1 MRKSVIPLIF
11 LMILVLAGGVS
22 AADGS
27 NSTVNDTIAENSSN
41 YNLLILT
48 GSTSSTRA
56 IVEGYK
62 LARNDGYRFNVSLFT
77 NDELIRNDPQIDAAA
92 IEAGRRAD
100 VILIQMISSPN
111 TVQKVNAILNVTN
124 ATRII
129 AIGTSNTFKDYPG
142 IGPDNATV
150 KYMWD
155 QGGPENFKRMM
166 LLLLRDAGM
175 QLRTGENTTAI
186 PAIKSFVYHPAS
198 TRQFTTWDDY
208 YSWYVQSGHY
218 KPGKPWIGILT
229 FDTYYRGSDMRM
241 HMAIVESLENRGYNV
256 ILGFAADTPTKRNIL
271 ENFFLDGNRTP
282 RISGLITCMGFNLY
296 NGDPVNS
303 TAILRELDVPAI
315 AAVYASNLNAWNESI
330 AGLSSEV
337 YWQIAMPEI
346 DGRIEPI
353 LIGGGVEGTDPET
366 GLRYTYY
373 VPLPDRIERLT
384 ERIINWIKL
393 RELPNSEK
401 KIALLYYNIG
411 GGKDGISASYLN
423 VVDSIR
429 VILRAMKNAGYT
441 VDEKTN
447 AEIISI
453 MLGPGLN
460 TGSWA
465 PGELAKVVREG
476 AVTVPVSDYLEWFS
490 TLPESLRNQITS
502 TWGEAPGSV
511 MVYNGSIVIPGVMI
525 GNIFLGPQPM
535 RGFGE
540 DAADLIHSTTL
551 PPHHQYLAFYM
562 WLQRN
567 FNAVIHLGTHGTME
581 WLPGKSVGLSAL
593 DWPDVMIG
601 NLPNIYPYIVNN
613 PGEGTQA
620 KRRGYAVLINHNIP
634 PMVVGGLYGDLSELQ
649 YKINLYHSATDPQRK
664 LILADEIRNLTVKL
678 DLHRELNLDLNTSF
692 EEALDIIEHRLDELS
707 ATLIPYGL
715 HVFGE
720 PLSGELLDAMVEA
733 IVSFDPE
740 SRNST
745 EFRDAVRAK
754 LSQDYEIT
762 NLLRALEGRFV
773 EPGRG
778 ADPIRIPDLLPTGKN
793 SYSFDP
799 RLAPD
804 SAAWAIGKKM
814 ADDLI
819 ADYLAKNGRYPESVG
834 VVLWSIETMRTNG
847 QTIAMILRLIGVEP
861 VWDRSG
867 RFTGVKVT
875 PLEEL
880 GRPRIDVLVTISGL
894 FRDTFAYS
902 IDRMDEA
909 IRLVMKL
916 DESPSMNYL
925 RKHYLSD
932 LANYTQG
939 GMGPLAEI
947 LAGARI
953 FGSAPGSY
961 GTGIPA
967 VVESTSKW
975 NDQSQL
981 VETYLNHMGFI
992 YGKDIYAIDAKDAFK
1007 RQLAK
1012 VDATVQVRDS
1022 VYGVLDNDDVYQ
1034 YLEGL
1039 TMAARAMSGKNV
1051 ASYIANTRFTPRI
1064 ETLSSFIAAELR
1076 TRTYNPKWI
1085 EGMLSQGFSGAHQIS
1100 KEIGHLFG
1108 WSAVAPELV
1117 EDWMWQKVAET
1128 YIFDPVVRS
1137 RFMSLQ
1143 PYSYASTIAWLL
1155 EANRRGLWSTDS
1167 ATIQRLADEYISVIN
1182 EYGVVCCHHTCAN
1195 MVFNQWLVKLS
1206 SLDSASLKKFAAAMA
1221 AATGRSIDVP
1231 GSADSSQPG
1240 TSGEGQGAGETGRPS
1255 YGSSGGGRSSSSP
1268 SFSASYSA
1276 STETAAD
1283 SQQDSAGESGKAYE
1297 VAASTQSAS
1306 STSQTPFYAIL
1317 GVVAL
1322 VCLLGAGYFY
1332 QGRI

>member
-1 MRKSVIPLIF
+1 MRRSVIPLILIIA
-11 LMILVLAGGVS
+11 LMFTGGVS
-22 AADGS
+22 AADNSS
-27 NSTVNDTIAENSSN
+27 NTTGDVIAENSSH

-48 GSTSSTRA
+48 GSTSSTKA

-62 LARNDGYRFNVSLFT
+62 LAGQNGYRFNLSMFT
-77 NDELIRNDPQIDAAA
+77 NDELLRNDPQIDAAA

-111 TVQKVNAILNVTN
+111 TVAKVNQILNVTS
-124 ATRII
+124 ARRII
-129 AIGTSNTFKDYPG
+129 AIGTGNTFKSYPQ
-142 IGPDNATV
+142 IGEDNATV
-150 KYMWD
+150 KNIWD

-166 LLLLRDAGM
+166 FLLLRDAGM
-175 QLRTGENTTAI
+175 KLRPGENLTAI
-186 PAIKSFVYHPAS
+186 PAIKSFVYHPESAQ
-198 TRQFTTWDDY
+198 QFTSWDQY

-241 HMAIVESLENRGYNV
+241 HTAIVESLERKGYNV
-256 ILGFAADTPTKRNIL
+256 MLGFAADTPTKRNVI
-271 ENFFLDGNRTP
+271 EKFFLDGNRTP

-303 TAILRELDVPAI
+303 TSILRELDVPSLS
-315 AAVYASNLNAWNESI
+315 AVYASNLKTWNESI
-330 AGLSSEV
+330 SGLSSEV

-353 LIGGGVEGTDPET
+353 MIGGGVEMVDPET

-373 VPLPDRIERLT
+373 VPIPDRIERLT
-384 ERIINWIKL
+384 ERMINWVKL
-393 RELPNSEK
+393 RELSNSEK
-401 KIALLYYNIG
+401 KIALIYYNIG

-423 VVDSIR
+423 VPESIST
-429 VILRAMKNAGYT
+429 ILSALKAAGYT
-441 VDEKTN
+441 VDEKST
-447 AEIISI
+447 AEVINIL
-453 MLGPGLN
+453 LGPGLN
-460 TGSWA
+460 VGSWA
-465 PGELAKVVREG
+465 PGELAKVVKAG
-476 AVTVPVSDYLEWFS
+476 AVTIPVSEYLSWFS
-490 TLPESLRNQITS
+490 LLPEALRNNITA
-502 TWGEAPGSV
+502 TWGPAPGNV
-511 MVYNGSIVIPGVMI
+511 MVYNGSIVIPGVML
-525 GNIFLGPQPM
+525 GNVFLGPQPM

-551 PPHHQYLAFYM
+551 PPHHQYLAFYL

-567 FNAVIHLGTHGTME
+567 FNAVIHLGTHGTLE
-581 WLPGKSVGLSAL
+581 WLPGKSVGLSSL

-601 NLPNIYPYIVNN
+601 DLPHIYPYIVNN

-634 PMVVGGLYGDLSELQ
+634 PMVVGELYGDLAELQ
-649 YKINLYHSATDPQRK
+649 HKINSYHLSEDPQRK
-664 LILADEIRNLTVKL
+664 LIIAEEIKNLTVKL
-678 DLHRELNLDLNTSF
+678 DLHRELNLDLNASF
-692 EEALDIIEHRLDELS
+692 EEALDRIEHRLDELS

-720 PLSGELLDAMVEA
+720 PLSGQLLDAMVEA
-733 IVSFDPE
+733 IVSFDPAT
-740 SRNST
+740 RNTT
-745 EFRDAVRAK
+745 EFRNAIREK
-754 LSQDYEIT
+754 LASDCEIS

-804 SAAWAIGKKM
+804 RAAWEIGKKM

-819 ADYLAKNGRYPESVG
+819 ADYLAKNGKYPETVG
-834 VVLWSIETMRTNG
+834 VVLWAIETMRTNG
-847 QTIAMILRLIGVEP
+847 QTIAMVLRLIGAEP
-861 VWDRSG
+861 VWDKSG
-867 RFTGVKVT
+867 RFTGINVT
-875 PLEEL
+875 PLATL

-916 DESPSMNYL
+916 DEPVNQNYL
-925 RKHYLSD
+925 RKHYLQD
-932 LANYTQG
+932 LTNYTARG
-939 GMGPLAEI
+939 LPMADT

-967 VVESTSKW
+967 VVESTAKW
-975 NDQSQL
+975 NNQSQL

-992 YGKDIYAIDAKDAFK
+992 YGKDIYAIDAKDVFMK
-1007 RQLAK
+1007 QLSN

-1034 YLEGL
+1034 YLGGL

-1064 ETLSSFIAAELR
+1064 ETLSDFLAAELR

-1085 EGMLSQGFSGAHQIS
+1085 EGMLSQGFSGGHQIS

-1108 WSAVAPELV
+1108 WSAVTPELV
-1117 EDWMWQKVAET
+1117 QDWMWQRVAET
-1128 YIFDPVVRS
+1128 YVLDSSVRD
-1137 RFMSLQ
+1137 RFRSVQ
-1143 PYSYASTIAWLL
+1143 PYSYASTVAWLL
-1155 EANRRGLWSTDS
+1155 EASRRGLWRTDS
-1167 ATIQRLADEYISVIN
+1167 ATLQRLADEYISAVN

-1195 MVFNQWLVKLS
+1195 IVFNEWVVKLS
-1206 SLDSASLKKFAAAMA
+1206 SLNQAALRKFASAMA
-1221 AATGRSIDVP
+1221 AATGKSIDVP
-1231 GSADSSQPG
+1231 GSDTGSD
-1240 TSGEGQGAGETGRPS
+1240 TSGGTGDDGLGAGETGAP
-1255 YGSSGGGRSSSSP
+1255 SSGSAGGISGSTPSEAASSGESSE
-1268 SFSASYSA
+1268 AS
-1276 STETAAD
+1276 EV
-1283 SQQDSAGESGKAYE
+1283 SQSEPAGESGKAYE
-1297 VAASTQSAS
+1297 VAASSQSGSAS
-1306 STSQTPFYAIL
+1306 TQTPFYALAGII
-1317 GVVAL
+1317 GI

-1332 QGRI
+1332 QGRN